1 MSKKVKEQVKY
12 NPSYS
17 SLQRTTK
24 VFKALIGNTNRWL
37 CVFYLRATAPGVRR
51 QRYTTP

>member
-24 VFKALIGNTNRWL
+24 VFKALIGNTNRSL
-37 CVFYLRATAPGVRR
+37 CVFYLILVIFMIIVSSC
-51 QRYTTP
+51 